1 MHGLE
6 EPGAG
11 QMRQTSRVVAIGLV
25 GRQRLERL
33 VGLPAFDADHG
44 KAELAQP
51 VKQDR
56 RHASGLEYD
65 PPTAWRFRQF
75 VRDRLRR
82 RRRLALV
89 NHHAFAVE
97 NANMRLIHRDIEA
110 SKIVH
115 VGSPLPNPGRSYRPS
130 RKSSRP
136 LPDVEKL
143 GISASITIQET
154 LVFAHAGSYRP
165 PVFAA
170 GHIGASHAARPVGP
184 PTP

>member
-6 EPGAG
+6 EPGAS
-11 QMRQTSRVVAIGLV
+11 QMREPSRVIAIGLM

-51 VKQDR
+51 VEQDR

-65 PPTAWRFRQF
+65 PTTAWRFRQF
-75 VRDRLRR
+75 AGDRLRR

-89 NHHAFAVE
+89 NHHVFAVD

-115 VGSPLPNPGRSYRPS
+115 IASPLPHPGRSYRPA

-143 GISASITIQET
+143 GNWATAKISLSRASRH
-154 LVFAHAGSYRP
+154 LSR
-165 PVFAA
+165 
-170 GHIGASHAARPVGP
+170 
-184 PTP
+184 